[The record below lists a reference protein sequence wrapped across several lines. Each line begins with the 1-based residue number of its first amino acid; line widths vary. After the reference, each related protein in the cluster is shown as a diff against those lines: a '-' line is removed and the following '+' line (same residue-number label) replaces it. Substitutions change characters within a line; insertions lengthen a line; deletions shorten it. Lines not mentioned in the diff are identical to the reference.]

1 MNILFYLVPKNDVVF
16 LYDDY
21 TVEQAMNVME
31 KYRFTSVPVLNR
43 QGAYLGSLRE
53 GDILWGLK
61 SRPSGFNA
69 AVQLQVKQLKRQQ
82 DNQPVNI
89 NCRMEQLLQTAI
101 NQNYIP
107 VVDDAGIFIGIVTRK
122 SILTYFTDKA
132 GKEEKAEKAESKVK

>member
-1 MNILFYLVPKNDVVF
+1 MNILFYLVPKSDVVF

-61 SRPSGFNA
+61 SRQSGFNA

-89 NCRMEQLLQTAI
+89 NCKMEQLLQTAI

-107 VVDDAGIFIGIVTRK
+107 VIDDAGIFIGIVTRK
-122 SILTYFTDKA
+122 SILSYFTDKI
-132 GKEEKAEKAESKVK
+132 GKDE

>member
-43 QGAYLGSLRE
+43 QGGYVGSLRE

-61 SRPSGFNA
+61 SRPAGFDA
-69 AVQLQVKQLKRQQ
+69 AALLQVKQLKRQQ

-101 NQNYIP
+101 NQNYVP
-107 VVDDAGIFIGIVTRK
+107 VVDDASTFIGIVTRK
-122 SILTYFTDKA
+122 SILTYYTEKTKKEDK
-132 GKEEKAEKAESKVK
+132 